1 MYMYN
6 MYNDSI
12 NRCLPIP
19 KEAAKE
25 KRRLQWIRLQKV
37 AIRRCTGFWWI
48 YIYVYILYY
57 YNLGLLCPLFGWKGC
72 ILRNHG
78 KPIYKPYIPGRWFGT
93 WLDFFHSVGNVIILT
108 DELIFFRGVAQPPTS
123 YIYILCI
130 IGPKGCTSLK
140 PQDRKSKN

>member
-48 YIYVYILYY
+48 YIYMCIYCIIITWGSCVPCSDGKDVFWGTMENPYTNHIFLDG
-57 YNLGLLCPLFGWKGC
+57 GLE
-72 ILRNHG
+72 HG
-78 KPIYKPYIPGRWFGT
+78 LI
-93 WLDFFHSVGNVIILT
+93 FFHSVGNVIILT

-123 YIYILCI
+123 YIYIYI
-130 IGPKGCTSLK
+130 MYYW
-140 PQDRKSKN
+140 PQRMHISEATG